1 MSTSY
6 LCGAAGRIRAGAT
19 ALTKA
24 NIAGIKKWMFKD
36 DGEEIDNSS
45 FESPVDANGV
55 VRAEYAPG
63 CFISSTVDIE
73 GIIDHTATT
82 GTLYALSPQVPVL
95 LDLIFDKSAP
105 NKGFTVNAFMKS
117 RNFGAILKEGQTFT
131 ATFRV
136 TGVPTA
142 IGLLT

>member
-1 MSTSY
+1 MSTYY

-24 NIAGIKKWMFKD
+24 NIAGIKKWMFND
-36 DGEEIDNSS
+36 DGDETDNTN
-45 FESPVDANGV
+45 FESPVDANNV
-55 VRAEYAPG
+55 IHAEFAPG
-63 CFISSTVDIE
+63 CVISSTVDIE

-95 LDLIFDKSAP
+95 LDLIFDKAAP
-105 NKGFTVNAFMKS
+105 NMGFTVIAFMKS
-117 RNFGAILKEGQTFT
+117 RKFGAVVKEGQTFT